1 MDLQNINTSET
12 DFQTHH
18 NRIIRAAM
26 FVAQGALLLRQHSA
40 DLLSCRDATRIREI
54 SDGLQQ
60 LVPALNRIGR
70 ATEPGELQ

>member
-1 MDLQNINTSET
+1 M
-12 DFQTHH
+12 
-18 NRIIRAAM
+18 RAAL
-26 FVAQGALLLRQHSA
+26 FVAQGALLLKRQSA
-40 DLLSCRDATRIREI
+40 DLLSFRDATRLREI